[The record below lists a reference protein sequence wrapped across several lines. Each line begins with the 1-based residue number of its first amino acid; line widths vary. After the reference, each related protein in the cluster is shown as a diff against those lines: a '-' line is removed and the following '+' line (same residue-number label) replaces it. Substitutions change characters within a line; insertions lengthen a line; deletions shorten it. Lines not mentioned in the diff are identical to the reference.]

1 MKQPPV
7 ARSVS
12 AHHDPPLSE
21 NPGSGASM
29 NAKLVQRLGFFVLV
43 ILVVTGVVVSRMSPS
58 PAGLGVTNPN
68 ELPPPSNDQLRLV
81 FTYGSEKESW
91 LKEAT
96 AAFNRQGLKQDGKT
110 IVVEAIPMGSGECID
125 ELLDGRRQAHL
136 VSPASAAFIRIG
148 NAKARAA
155 NGRDLIPTSDNLV
168 LSPVVIAMWKP
179 MAEALGW
186 GSKPVGWSDILALAS
201 EQRGWAAHGHAEWG
215 PFTFG
220 HTHPEYSNSG
230 LISVFAEVYAGA
242 GKVAGLSSNDLAE
255 PKVGAFV
262 HDIERA
268 VVHYGS
274 STGFFA
280 KKLSAGG
287 PSYLSAAVLYEN
299 NVIEDHLARA
309 SKPSPFPPLVA
320 IYPKEGTFWSD
331 HPAGIVDRDWVT
343 PTHRAAAK
351 AYLEFLL
358 ARPQQEAALRFG
370 FRPAAVDIP
379 LGAPLDVAHGIDPQE
394 PKTTLEVPT
403 VEVMDGIIRLWRA
416 NKKRSNVVLVVDVSG
431 SMNDEEKIIHAR
443 EGAAKLVG
451 MLGDEDQYALL
462 TFNNQSTWAQRPTPL
477 NSTSRPPAIAQVQG
491 LFAGGGT
498 ALYDAVGEACTAL
511 MAKPDPERI
520 SAVVVLSDGADTDSK
535 MSLAQLLAQIRGTS
549 ERPAPRVF
557 TIGYGQGAKGDV
569 LKTIAEATQ
578 GKYYAGTQRDIV
590 AVFKDISTFF

>member
-1 MKQPPV
+1 M
-7 ARSVS
+7 
-12 AHHDPPLSE
+12 
-21 NPGSGASM
+21 NP
-29 NAKLVQRLGFFVLV
+29 KLVLGLV
-43 ILVVTGVVVSRMSPS
+43 GVVVAVAAISLMTSQKPS
-58 PAGLGVTNPN
+58 APADPVAVEDAT
-68 ELPPPSNDQLRLV
+68 PPPSAGQLRLV

-91 LKEAT
+91 LKEVT
-96 AAFNRQGLKQDGKT
+96 AAFNRQALKQDGKT
-110 IVVEAIPMGSGECID
+110 VVVEAIPMGSGECID

-155 NGRDLIPTSDNLV
+155 NGRDLIPTSENLV

-186 GSKPVGWSDILALAS
+186 GSKPLGWSDILALAGD
-201 EQRGWAAHGHAEWG
+201 QRGWAAHGHAEWG
-215 PFTFG
+215 RFSFG

-242 GKVAGLSSNDLAE
+242 GKVSGLTLADLAE

-299 NVIEDHLARA
+299 TVIEDHLARA
-309 SKPSPFPPLVA
+309 GKPSAFPPLVA

-343 PTHRAAAK
+343 PAHRAAAK
-351 AYLEFLL
+351 TYLDFLL
-358 ARPQQEAALRFG
+358 ARPQQESALRFG

-431 SMNDEEKIIHAR
+431 SMNEEEKIIHAR
-443 EGAAKLVG
+443 EGAAKLVT
-451 MLGDEDQYALL
+451 MLGDEDQYSLL
-462 TFNNQSTWAQRPTPL
+462 TFNNQSTWAQSPIALNPTARPK
-477 NSTSRPPAIAQVQG
+477 AIAQVQG

-511 MAKPDPERI
+511 MSKPDPERI

-535 MSLAQLLAQIRGTS
+535 TSLNDLLARIRGSS

-557 TIGYGQGAKGDV
+557 TIGYGKGAKADV
-569 LKTIAEATQ
+569 LKTIAETTQ
-578 GKYYAGTQRDIV
+578 GKFYVGTQRDIV

>member
-1 MKQPPV
+1 
-7 ARSVS
+7 
-12 AHHDPPLSE
+12 
-21 NPGSGASM
+21 M
-29 NAKLVQRLGFFVLV
+29 NAK
-43 ILVVTGVVVSRMSPS
+43 
-58 PAGLGVTNPN
+58 GLGCLALIILAIIGVMVARMPSRSDNP
-68 ELPPPSNDQLRLV
+68 EVAASGTLPPPTANELRLV

-91 LKEAT
+91 LKEVT
-96 AAFNRQGLKQDGKT
+96 AAFNRQTLKHDGRT
-110 IVVEAIPMGSGECID
+110 VVVEAIPMGSGECID
-125 ELLDGRRQAHL
+125 ELLEGRRQAHL

-155 NGRDLIPTSDNLV
+155 NGRDLIPGSENLV

-179 MAEALGW
+179 LAEAIGW
-186 GSKPVGWSDILALAS
+186 GSRPVGWGDILALARD
-201 EQRGWAAHGHAEWG
+201 QRGWAAHGHAEWG
-215 PFTFG
+215 RFTFG

-242 GKVAGLSSNDLAE
+242 GKVTGLTLADLAE
-255 PKVGAFV
+255 PKVGAFI

-299 NVIEDHLARA
+299 NIIEDHLMRARV
-309 SKPSPFPPLVA
+309 PSPFPPLVA

-343 PTHRAAAK
+343 PAHRAAAK
-351 AYLEFLL
+351 VYLDFLL
-358 ARPQQEAALRFG
+358 ARPQQESALRFG

-403 VEVMDGIIRLWRA
+403 VEVMDSIVRLWRV

-431 SMNDEEKIIHAR
+431 SMNDDEKIIHAR
-443 EGAAKLVG
+443 EGAAQLVA
-451 MLGDEDQYALL
+451 MLGDEDLYSLL
-462 TFNNQSTWAQRPTPL
+462 TFNNRSTWVQNRVPMNATTRPG
-477 NSTSRPPAIAQVQG
+477 AVAQVQG

-498 ALYDAVGEACTAL
+498 ALHDAVSEACTAL
-511 MAKPDPERI
+511 MSTPEPERI
-520 SAVVVLSDGADTDSK
+520 SAVVVLSDGADTDSRTG
-535 MSLAQLLAQIRGTS
+535 LNELLAQIRGTS
-549 ERPAPRVF
+549 ERPSPRVF
-557 TIGYGQGAKGDV
+557 TIGYGKGFKADV
-569 LKTIAEATQ
+569 LKAIAEATQ
-578 GKYYAGTQRDIV
+578 GKFYVGTQRDII

>member
-1 MKQPPV
+1 
-7 ARSVS
+7 
-12 AHHDPPLSE
+12 
-21 NPGSGASM
+21 M
-29 NAKLVQRLGFFVLV
+29 NGKVLGFFAVIVLV
-43 ILVVTGVVVSRMSPS
+43 VGGILAIRAISQPDAEQTS
-58 PAGLGVTNPN
+58 AGDA
-68 ELPPPSNDQLRLV
+68 LPPPSANELRLV

-91 LKEAT
+91 LKEST
-96 AAFNRQGLKQDGKT
+96 AAFNRQGVKQDGRPV
-110 IVVEAIPMGSGECID
+110 VVEAIPMGSGECID

-155 NGRDLIPTSDNLV
+155 NGRDLIPTAENLV
-168 LSPVVIAMWKP
+168 LSPVVIAMWQP

-201 EQRGWAAHGHAEWG
+201 DQRGWAAHGQPQWG
-215 PFTFG
+215 RFSFG

-242 GKVAGLSSNDLAE
+242 GKVAGLTIADLAE
-255 PKVGAFV
+255 PKVGSFV

-299 NVIEDHLARA
+299 NVIEDRLARA
-309 SKPSPFPPLVA
+309 GKPSPFPPLVA

-343 PTHRAAAK
+343 PAHRAAART
-351 AYLEFLL
+351 YLDFLL
-358 ARPQQEAALRFG
+358 ARPQQESALRFG

-379 LGAPLDVAHGIDPQE
+379 LGAPLDIAHGIDPQE

-403 VEVMDGIIRLWRA
+403 VEVMDGIIRLWRTH
-416 NKKRSNVVLVVDVSG
+416 KKRSNVVLVVDVSG
-431 SMNDEEKIIHAR
+431 SMNDEDKIIHAR

-451 MLGDEDQYALL
+451 MLGDEDRYSLL
-462 TFNNQSTWAQRPTPL
+462 TFNNQSTWALRPTAMDA
-477 NSTSRPPAIAQVQG
+477 TSRPRAIAQVQG

-511 MAKPDPERI
+511 MDNPEPERI

-535 MSLAQLLAQIRGTS
+535 IDLDALLAKIRGTS
-549 ERPAPRVF
+549 ERPSPRVF
-557 TIGYGQGAKGDV
+557 TIGYGKGAKADV

-578 GKYYAGTQRDIV
+578 GKFYVGTQRDII

>member
-1 MKQPPV
+1 ME
-7 ARSVS
+7 
-12 AHHDPPLSE
+12 LF
-21 NPGSGASM
+21 M
-29 NAKLVQRLGFFVLV
+29 NGKSSLGCGFLALIILV
-43 ILVVTGVVVSRMSPS
+43 IGVIASQIFSRSDAS
-58 PAGLGVTNPN
+58 STAAGSSSNDI
-68 ELPPPSNDQLRLV
+68 EALPPPSADQLRLV

-91 LKEAT
+91 LKEVT
-96 AAFNRQGLKQDGKT
+96 ADFNRKGIKHDGRT

-125 ELLDGRRQAHL
+125 ELLDGRRQAHMI
-136 VSPASAAFIRIG
+136 SPASGAFIRLG

-155 NGRDLIPTSDNLV
+155 NGRDLVSTSENLV

-186 GSKPVGWSDILALAS
+186 GTKPVGWSDILALAS
-201 EQRGWAAHGHAEWG
+201 DPRGWAAHGQPQWG
-215 PFTFG
+215 RFSFG

-230 LISVFAEVYAGA
+230 LISIFAEVYAGA
-242 GKVAGLSSNDLAE
+242 GKVAGLSNDDLAN

-262 HDIERA
+262 RAIERS

-299 NVIEDHLARA
+299 NVIEDKLASA
-309 SKPSPFPPLVA
+309 GKPSPFPPLVA

-343 PTHRAAAK
+343 PAHRSAART
-351 AYLEFLL
+351 YLDFLL
-358 ARPQQEAALRFG
+358 ARPQQEIALRFG
-370 FRPAAVDIP
+370 FRPAAIEVP
-379 LGAPLDVAHGIDPQE
+379 LGAPLDAAHGIDPQE

-403 VEVMDGIIRLWRA
+403 VEVMDGITRLWRQH
-416 NKKRSNVVLVVDVSG
+416 KKRSNVVLVIDVSG
-431 SMNDEEKIIHAR
+431 SMNDEEKIIYAR
-443 EGAAKLVG
+443 EGAAKLVT
-451 MLGDEDQYALL
+451 MLGDEDQYSLL
-462 TFNNQSTWAQRPTPL
+462 TFNNTSTWAQKKILLDGAARQ
-477 NSTSRPPAIAQVQG
+477 RAIAQVQG

-498 ALYDAVGEACTAL
+498 ALYGAVDEACASL
-511 MAKPDPERI
+511 MAQPDPEHI

-535 MSLAQLLAQIRGTS
+535 ISLDALLTSIRGTS

-557 TIGYGQGAKGDV
+557 TIGYGKGAKSDV
-569 LKTIAEATQ
+569 LKTIAEATH
-578 GKYYAGTQRDIV
+578 GKFYAGTQRDII